1 MGTGTDRMADTI
13 PATLEREAAVV
24 RDAIAFVASGGSARV
39 VVAGLRL
46 GEALLE
52 SARRMASEAGV
63 QVVALWH
70 ADETG
75 LDIAIER
82 PER

>member
-1 MGTGTDRMADTI
+1 MGTGTDPMADTI
-13 PATLEREAAVV
+13 AATLEREAAIV

-52 SARRMASEAGV
+52 SAQRMAAEAGV
-63 QVVALWH
+63 QVVPLWP
-70 ADETG
+70 ADEAG
-75 LDIAIER
+75 LDIAIEGPAR
-82 PER
+82 